1 MSSFTDLPVG
11 NIVARNYK
19 AAEVFDKYRIDF
31 CCQGKKTLADACKQ
45 KNVDI
50 STLSAELEKVMEE
63 PKDQSVDF
71 RAWSPDLLCDY
82 IEKTHHRY
90 VSEAIPVL
98 GQYLEKV
105 VRVHGQRHP
114 ELIEVYWHFRE
125 VANELLQHMV
135 KEERVLFPYIRDLVA
150 QKMTGSDFAPPPFG
164 TIRNPISMM
173 EQEHDTAG
181 DHLHQVAG
189 LTGNYSAPD
198 DACTTYRVTYAKL
211 DEFEKDLHRHVHL
224 ENNVLFPQAIA
235 LENELAAG

>member
-31 CCQGKKTLADACKQ
+31 CCQGKKTLGDACKQ

-50 STLSAELEKVMEE
+50 SMLSAELEKVMEE
-63 PKDQSVDF
+63 PKGPSMDF
-71 RAWSPDLLCDY
+71 QTWSPDLLCDY

-98 GQYLEKV
+98 SQYLEKV

-125 VANELLQHMV
+125 VANELLQHMT
-135 KEERVLFPYIRDLVA
+135 KEERILFPYIRDLVS
-150 QKMTGSDFAPPPFG
+150 QKMTGSDFSPPPFG
-164 TIRNPISMM
+164 TIQNPIRMM
-173 EQEHDTAG
+173 EQEHDVAG

-189 LTGNYSAPD
+189 LTRNYSPPD
-198 DACTTYRVTYAKL
+198 DACTTYRVTFAKL

-235 LENELAAG
+235 LENELATS